1 MSDAVIERQA
11 RSKSGFIRAY
21 GMFWSANE
29 VDWTGA
35 TSNYRL
41 EILGRVGERRP
52 RLEICNFWEQRGIY
66 VLYNDYSPYY
76 VGRTSGADMSLGKR
90 LRQHYEGANGSPH
103 RGKLER
109 FSWFGWRG
117 TLLSKDTRGMKRL
130 RSVPRRL
137 LNDSESTIRD
147 IESLLIY
154 SLGTKHVG
162 NGREETFT
170 AAVRWTQVRQLE
182 RETYLRRTP
191 A

>member
-66 VLYNDYSPYY
+66 VLYNHYGPYY
-76 VGRTSGADMSLGKR
+76 VGRTSSAGMSLGKR
-90 LRQHYEGANGSPH
+90 LRQHYEGATGSPTAESGIDSLGSAGAA
-103 RGKLER
+103 RCLAR
-109 FSWFGWRG
+109 
-117 TLLSKDTRGMKRL
+117 TRGAC
-130 RSVPRRL
+130 S
-137 LNDSESTIRD
+137 
-147 IESLLIY
+147 
-154 SLGTKHVG
+154 G
-162 NGREETFT
+162 
-170 AAVRWTQVRQLE
+170 
-182 RETYLRRTP
+182 
-191 A
+191 